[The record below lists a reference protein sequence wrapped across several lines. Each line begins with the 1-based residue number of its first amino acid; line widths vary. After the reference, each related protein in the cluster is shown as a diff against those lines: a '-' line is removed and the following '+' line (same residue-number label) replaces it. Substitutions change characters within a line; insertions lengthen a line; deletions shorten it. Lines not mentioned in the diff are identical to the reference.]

1 MENPSN
7 GLGELRGVH
16 GRRLNSLNKDYM
28 LPADSVEMKR
38 LNTQHRTLRTGLGG
52 LYPENYAESI
62 TRRLAP
68 QQGETVRICDLGS
81 GSGDWAAEMATA
93 FPHSEVLAIDLAPG
107 VPVFKVADVTR
118 EVPEYYNQFDLIQG
132 RCIANGIKNYK
143 GLFTSIHHY
152 LKPGGIL
159 ISAEGY
165 FEVLGEDLKPMEP
178 KESGGL
184 AKLLFEA
191 GKRQI
196 PPNDSSVGVE
206 NVADYL
212 EVWIKGHGGFE
223 EIKEHNIYIPVGWE
237 GSTELCKEPHLAGQ
251 LMLQNTRVGLH
262 VYTRVSAVT
271 NHGHQS
277 ELYWRLEA
285 DVPVHGTA

>member
-1 MENPSN
+1 
-7 GLGELRGVH
+7 
-16 GRRLNSLNKDYM
+16 M

-81 GSGDWAAEMATA
+81 GSAEMATA

-159 ISAEGY
+159 ISAEGRITKAILNHIDSTAHDLGY